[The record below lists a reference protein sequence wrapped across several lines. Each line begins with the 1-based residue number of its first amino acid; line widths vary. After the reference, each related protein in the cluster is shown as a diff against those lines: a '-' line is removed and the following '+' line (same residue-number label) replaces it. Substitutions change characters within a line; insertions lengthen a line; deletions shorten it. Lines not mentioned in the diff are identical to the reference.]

1 VAAVI
6 AETRNVPMEEVGHFR
21 PRAPYK
27 PITVQE
33 LAGAQFGADRLS

>member
-6 AETRNVPMEEVGHFR
+6 AETRGVPVEDVGHFR

-27 PITVQE
+27 PITVAE
-33 LAGAQFGADRLS
+33 LAGAPQGIVKMP